1 MSKTFCNLPWK
12 QLYVSTSGNHRICCM
27 NPDNITKDDGY
38 LHYNMTRDKIT
49 DSWNSKYMRDM
60 RSKLIKGEKHS
71 NCQRCYLQEDLGHSS
86 MRDTRDMDDLINNTN
101 PDGSYNNAPEHLELH
116 FGNLCNLACKMCSQ
130 NYSTTIG
137 KELIKMG
144 HQDPD
149 FLKWVKKESGTVNNW
164 TGQLDMV
171 YDWFKNEKIKKEV
184 FEHVSKSVTSLN
196 VIGGEPTIIKEF
208 FELLDYCY
216 QDKTLGNKDVLI
228 HSNMTNINPKLTEW
242 LGDMRNW
249 CITASI
255 DGVGDRNR
263 YIRYPSDWNTI
274 VKNINFYNEVRKTHK
289 NGEVSFGPAIQLLN
303 IDQLVDI
310 CMFFEDI
317 SPDSPSI
324 GFYSHVKYPIICD
337 YDIAPT
343 EYKLKVADQL
353 ETKLK
358 EIKNERYVQDISTHV
373 NGLRN
378 ESFTEEQKKTYQK
391 MFIRYNDTQDRL
403 RSNTKTW
410 RELLPGLE
418 QAIDR

>member
-1 MSKTFCNLPWK
+1 
-12 QLYVSTSGNHRICCM
+12 M

-38 LHYNMTRDKIT
+38 LHFNMIRDKIT
-49 DSWNSKYMRDM
+49 DSWNSKYMKEM
-60 RSKLIKGEKHS
+60 RLKMIKGEKHS

-86 MRDTRDMDDLINNTN
+86 MRDTKGMADLIKNTN
-101 PDGSYNNAPEHLELH
+101 PDGSYDTAPWQLELH

-130 NYSTTIG
+130 NYSTAIG

-184 FEHVSKSVTSLN
+184 FEHVSKNVTRLN

-216 QDKTLGNKDVLI
+216 QDKTLGDKQVLI
-228 HSNMTNINPKLTEW
+228 HSNMTNTNPKLTDW
-242 LGDMRNW
+242 LGEMESW
-249 CITASI
+249 SIVASI

-263 YIRYPSDWNTI
+263 YIRYPSDWDTI
-274 VKNINFYNEVRKTHK
+274 VKNINFYNEIRKTHK
-289 NGEVSFGPAIQLLN
+289 NGNVVFGPAIQLLN
-303 IDQLVDI
+303 IDQLVDM
-310 CMFFEDI
+310 CMFFRDI
-317 SPDSPSI
+317 SSDSPNI

-391 MFIRYNDTQDRL
+391 MFIRYNDAQDRL

-410 RELLPGLE
+410 RELIPGLE